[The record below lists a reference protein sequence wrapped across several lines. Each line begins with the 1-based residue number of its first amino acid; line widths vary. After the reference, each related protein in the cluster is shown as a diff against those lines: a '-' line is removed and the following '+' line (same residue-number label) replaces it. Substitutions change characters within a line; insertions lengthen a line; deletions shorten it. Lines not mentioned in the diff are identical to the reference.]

1 MICIEEMR
9 HRNGEIGQLSSGQNI
24 LSPPRDVPSIET
36 ADTSGG
42 YTLLGQEVA
51 TDHTKGAKLC
61 EATVVIQRNSDQSG
75 VTIIDTAVG

>member
-1 MICIEEMR
+1 MDSCPLAR
-9 HRNGEIGQLSSGQNI
+9 TSC
-24 LSPPRDVPSIET
+24 PPRDVPIIET
-36 ADTSGG
+36 ADTSG